1 MARRMDHVKV
11 ARAHR
16 GEADSRPKKATGVAR
31 RDAASIAA
39 RSRPTVDEMVVD
51 VMAARDARPRQPMT
65 RSPLDD
71 FDEDD
76 PPTC

>member
-1 MARRMDHVKV
+1 MDHDKV
-11 ARAHR
+11 ARGRR

-39 RSRPTVDEMVVD
+39 RSRPTVDEMVAD
-51 VMAARDARPRQPMT
+51 VMAARDAQHREPMT

-71 FDEDD
+71 LDDDE
-76 PPTC
+76 PATC